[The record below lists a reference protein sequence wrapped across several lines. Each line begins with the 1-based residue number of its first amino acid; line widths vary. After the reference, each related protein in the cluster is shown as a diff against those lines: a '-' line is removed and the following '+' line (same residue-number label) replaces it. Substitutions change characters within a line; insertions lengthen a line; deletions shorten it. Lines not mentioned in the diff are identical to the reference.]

1 MANWIILFYYFSGLY
16 SNNFKPLF
24 CQGHQIGL
32 VSPEVENHISSCHE
46 VFEISPDKIEICPG
60 LCQYDEISAQIASAL
75 SDLRQKKVFTGIKI

>member
-1 MANWIILFYYFSGLY
+1 MY

-46 VFEISPDKIEICPG
+46 VFEISSDKIEICPG

-75 SDLRQKKVFTGIKI
+75 SDLRQKKVFTGIEI